1 MKKILFILLTFSF
14 LISATIKE
22 ANDLYVQEQYKAAM
36 GLYLHIV
43 EKEESVEAMY
53 NIANM
58 YYLGQGVLK
67 DYKIAYDWYKR
78 GADKG
83 DALSMYN
90 ISLLYERGEGVRQ
103 DDRDSFKWCEKAA
116 KSGLP
121 LGMYKL
127 GLMYILG
134 YGTSQDM
141 SQAKYWVNLSYENG
155 ISQAKITWEQNQ
167 LWKF

>member
-1 MKKILFILLTFSF
+1 MKKILLLLITFSF
-14 LISATIKE
+14 LISASIKE
-22 ANDLYVQEQYKAAM
+22 ANDLYVQGQYKAAM
-36 GLYLHIV
+36 TLYLDIV
-43 EKEESVEAMY
+43 EKTQSVEAMY

-67 DYKIAYDWYKR
+67 DYKIAYDWYER
-78 GADKG
+78 AADKG

-134 YGTSQDM
+134 FGTAQDM